1 MKISELVLQLE
12 ELKEKW
18 GDLDVEVRDKLTY
31 SKPWLTVNKLTSG
44 KQVIAVN

>member
-18 GDLDVEVRDKLTY
+18 GDVEVRDKLTY

-44 KQVIAVN
+44 KDVIAIN